1 MSIYDLRNNINQWT
15 NIEISIDNDNNN
27 VLLFING
34 EKQNFQPGSNTTP
47 GSDNTLTFNNG
58 VQLTKDSDSKM
69 FIGGNRNGNNKFT
82 GKMDKISI
90 TNAKKT
96 PASAKAQYEKLKTRP
111 KNTMFNVAF
120 DSKSRTI
127 SDSSRFKSTGKTV
140 KESESSGITYVDD
153 VANNRVAINVTG
165 GDFIEMEPA
174 ASMNGDNLKNTTFS
188 AWIKTPSG
196 YNNSGY
202 EPILSRNGIF
212 SFGLNNGH
220 ASLFLGKD
228 NQLVPGTNITS
239 DITTSSTVVS
249 SISSIMDSNTE
260 SLLFDA
266 NFNTNDASVT
276 IPVAVEKKY
285 SRIVPG
291 SKYVELA
298 RTDKI
303 ELDRRKLIGK
313 DLSSF
318 TFSGWVNFAS
328 LNDDGII
335 FERPDAGLKLLA
347 DAAGRISV
355 DYKVV

>member
-15 NIEISIDNDNNN
+15 NIAISIDNDNNN
-27 VLLFING
+27 VSLFVNG
-34 EKQNFQPGSNTTP
+34 QKQNFQPGLNTSI
-47 GSDNTLTFNNG
+47 GADNNLTMNG
-58 VQLTKDSDSKM
+58 KQLSKETTSKM
-69 FIGGNRNGNNKFT
+69 IIGGNRDGGNRFT
-82 GKMDKISI
+82 GKMERINI

-96 PASAKAQYEKLKTRP
+96 VASAKAQYDSIKSRP
-111 KNTMFNVAF
+111 KNTMFNVSF
-120 DSKSRTI
+120 NSKSKTV
-127 SDSSRFKSTGKTV
+127 SDSSRFKSSGRPA
-140 KESESSGITYVDD
+140 KESLGITYVDD
-153 VANNRVAINVTG
+153 VVDKRVAINVTG
-165 GDFIEMEPA
+165 GDFIEMEPS
-174 ASMNGDNLKNTTFS
+174 ASMSGDNLKNTTFS
-188 AWIKTPSG
+188 AWIKTPAG
-196 YNNSGY
+196 YKNSGY

-228 NQLVPGTNITS
+228 NQLVPGTNITNEAS
-239 DITTSSTVVS
+239 TSSVVVA
-249 SISSIMDSNTE
+249 SIGDVMDPKNE

-266 NFNTNDASVT
+266 NFNTNDATVVISET
-276 IPVAVEKKY
+276 ATKHY
-285 SRIVPG
+285 SRIIPG

-318 TFSGWVNFAS
+318 TFSGWVNFGS
-328 LNDDGII
+328 LNDGGII

>member
-34 EKQNFQPGSNTTP
+34 EKQNFQPGANTTAGP
-47 GSDNTLTFNNG
+47 DNTLSFNNG
-58 VQLTKDSDSKM
+58 VQLSKNSESKM

-90 TNAKKT
+90 TNAKKN
-96 PASAKAQYEKLKTRP
+96 PASAKAQYEKLKARP

-120 DSKSRTI
+120 NSKSRTI
-127 SDSSRFKSTGKTV
+127 SDSSRFKSTGKPV
-140 KESESSGITYVDD
+140 KETTGITYVDD
-153 VANNRVAINVTG
+153 VVDKRVAIKVTG

-174 ASMNGDNLKNTTFS
+174 ASMNGDNLNNTTFA

-220 ASLFLGKD
+220 ASIFLGKD

-239 DITTSSTVVS
+239 DITTSTTVVS
-249 SISSIMDSNTE
+249 SISSIMDSKNE

-276 IPVAVEKKY
+276 IPVAAEKKY

-328 LNDDGII
+328 LNDNGII

-347 DAAGRISV
+347 DASGKISV
-355 DYKVV
+355 DYNVV

>member
-1 MSIYDLRNNINQWT
+1 MSVYDLRNNINQWT

-34 EKQNFQPGSNTTP
+34 EKQNFQPGANTTA
-47 GSDNTLTFNNG
+47 GQNNTLTFNDG
-58 VQLTKDSDSKM
+58 VQLTKESGSKM
-69 FIGGNRNGNNKFT
+69 FIGGNRNGGKKFT

-90 TNAKKT
+90 TNAKKN
-96 PASAKAQYEKLKTRP
+96 PVSAKAQYEKLKARP
-111 KNTMFNVAF
+111 KDTMFNVAF
-120 DSKSRTI
+120 NSKSRTI
-127 SDSSRFKSTGKTV
+127 SDSSRFKSTGKPV
-140 KESESSGITYVDD
+140 KETTGITYVDD
-153 VANNRVAINVTG
+153 VVDKRVAIRVTG

-174 ASMNGDNLKNTTFS
+174 ASMNGDNLNNTTFS

-249 SISSIMDSNTE
+249 SISSIMDSKNE

-276 IPVAVEKKY
+276 IPVAAEKKY

-328 LNDDGII
+328 LNDNGII

-347 DAAGRISV
+347 DASGKISV
-355 DYKVV
+355 DYNVI

>member
-34 EKQNFQPGSNTTP
+34 EKQKFQPGSNTAAGP
-47 GSDNTLTFNNG
+47 DNTLTLNS
-58 VQLTKDSDSKM
+58 VQLTKNSDSKM
-69 FIGGNRNGNNKFT
+69 FIGGNRNGDNNFT

-90 TNAKKT
+90 TNAVKT
-96 PASAKAQYEKLKTRP
+96 SAIAKAQYENLKTRP
-111 KNTMFNVAF
+111 KDTMFNVAF
-120 DSKSRTI
+120 DSKSRKI
-127 SDSSRFKSTGKTV
+127 SDSSRFKSTGKIV
-140 KESESSGITYVDD
+140 KESLGITYVDN
-153 VANNRVAINVTG
+153 VVNNRVAINVAG
-165 GDFIEMEPA
+165 GDFIEMDPA
-174 ASMNGDNLKNTTFS
+174 ASMNGNNLKNTTFS

-220 ASLFLGKD
+220 SSLFLGKN

-239 DITTSSTVVS
+239 DIATSSTIVS
-249 SISSIMDSNTE
+249 SISSIMDSNNE

-266 NFNTNDASVT
+266 NFNTNDESVT
-276 IPVAVEKKY
+276 IPAAASKKY
-285 SRIVPG
+285 SEIVPG

-303 ELDRRKLIGK
+303 ELDKKKLIGK

-328 LNDDGII
+328 LNNNGII
-335 FERPDAGLKLLA
+335 FERPDVGLKLLA
-347 DAAGRISV
+347 DAAGRIRV
-355 DYKVV
+355 NYNVIQ